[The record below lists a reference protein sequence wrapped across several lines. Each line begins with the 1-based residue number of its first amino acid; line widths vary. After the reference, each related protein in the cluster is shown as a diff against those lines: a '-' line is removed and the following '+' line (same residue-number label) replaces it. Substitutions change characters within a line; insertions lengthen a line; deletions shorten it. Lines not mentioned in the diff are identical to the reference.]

1 MKIEIN
7 SYIRHGSL
15 REIHWQASSPGRTG
29 QPHVYASGHGI
40 VVSQN
45 EHSVTLDNGVEIPLE
60 WIITVGSGDLNEHSF
75 GVSSAK
81 VFLHSCRYYR

>member
-15 REIHWQASSPGRTG
+15 REIHWQATSPGRTG

-45 EHSVTLDNGVEIPLE
+45 EHSVTLDNGVDISQKKLYQIE
-60 WIITVGSGDLNEHSF
+60 
-75 GVSSAK
+75 
-81 VFLHSCRYYR
+81 RYQMLYLSLASLL